1 VRRDE
6 EGVLNP
12 GWPATF
18 VVWETPAGLHGVLPH
33 LVEADPEATDADQ
46 PPLPTARLTVVR
58 GETIF
63 ATASGK

>member
-1 VRRDE
+1 
-6 EGVLNP
+6 
-12 GWPATF
+12 
-18 VVWETPAGLHGVLPH
+18 VLPH